1 MSESNASDVMSL
13 ADSGEAMLRGVST
26 VSVTGLIAF
35 EFTTAKKNLKS
46 RMVLSLPIKNLPH
59 DREDEI
65 YKLVVN
71 NKDGFLRYL
80 LLLLG
85 DYEGGLISD
94 IKKTSGK
101 NSFKN
106 GGSPALE
113 SIPILE
119 ELVRA
124 YSRNPEKLKDVENVI
139 RRLTRDTTTD
149 AVIPEEFLNLW
160 EVFRRAIG
168 EAKK

>member
-1 MSESNASDVMSL
+1 
-13 ADSGEAMLRGVST
+13 
-26 VSVTGLIAF
+26 
-35 EFTTAKKNLKS
+35 
-46 RMVLSLPIKNLPH
+46 MVLPLPVNNLPLN
-59 DREDEI
+59 REDEI

-85 DYEGGLISD
+85 DYEGGLLSD
-94 IKKTSGK
+94 INKTSGK

-106 GGSPALE
+106 GGNPALE

-124 YSRNPEKLKDVENVI
+124 YSRNQEKLQDVESVI

-149 AVIPEEFLNLW
+149 TVIPQEFLDLW

-168 EAKK
+168 EVKK

>member
-1 MSESNASDVMSL
+1 MSEGNASDVMSL
-13 ADSGEAMLRGVST
+13 AVSGEAVLRGVSI

-35 EFTTAKKNLKS
+35 EFTTAKKNLTS

-59 DREDEI
+59 NREDEI

-85 DYEGGLISD
+85 DYEGGLLSD
-94 IKKTSGK
+94 IKKTSCK
-101 NSFKN
+101 NGFKN
-106 GGSPALE
+106 GGNTALE

-124 YSRNPEKLKDVENVI
+124 YSRNQEKLKDVENVI

-149 AVIPEEFLNLW
+149 TVIPQEFLNLW
-160 EVFRRAIG
+160 EVFRQAIG
-168 EAKK
+168 EVKK